1 MRAAVEILILSVAV
15 FAAAFV
21 TRRMFLWDVMPV
33 SWDQEPP
40 QNGTLEAAYFLLSV
54 ENLAGIVAA
63 LALGMIVVLLLRRRR
78 RNRAQGA

>member
-40 QNGTLEAAYFLLSV
+40 QNGALEAAYFLLSV

-63 LALGMIVVLLLRRRR
+63 IALATIVTLFLRRHF
-78 RNRAQGA
+78 RNRVHGV

>member
-40 QNGTLEAAYFLLSV
+40 QSGALEAAYFLLSV
-54 ENLAGIVAA
+54 ENLAAIVAA
-63 LALGMIVVLLLRRRR
+63 IALAMIVTLWVRRRS
-78 RNRAQGA
+78 RNRAHGI

>member
-40 QNGTLEAAYFLLSV
+40 QNGALEAAYFLLSV

-63 LALGMIVVLLLRRRR
+63 IALGMIVVLFLRRRR
-78 RNRAQGA
+78 HNRAQGA